1 MKIFLDSTD
10 IEYITRLRST
20 GMVDGITTNPSLIAQ
35 SGRNFDEVLRDICT
49 LIEGPVSAEVVAT
62 EAEAM
67 YRQGRYLA
75 SLADNI
81 VVKLPCTWEGMIACR
96 RLANE
101 SIGVNVTLCFSANQ
115 ALLAAKAGATF
126 ISPFIGR
133 IDDTGADGMDL
144 IEEIRSVYDN
154 YGFDTE
160 ILAASI
166 RSVEHVKN
174 SALIGAD
181 VATLPPKIFEA
192 LIKHPLTD
200 KGLEKF
206 LQDWKATGQ
215 TMPISS
221 GK

>member
-10 IEYITRLRST
+10 IEYITRLRLT
-20 GMVDGITTNPSLIAQ
+20 GMIDGITTNPSLMAQ
-35 SGRNFDEVLRDICT
+35 SDKGFEEVLRDICR
-49 LIEGPVSAEVVAT
+49 LIEGPVSAEVVVT
-62 EAEAM
+62 EAGEM

-75 SLADNI
+75 NLADNI
-81 VVKLPCTWEGMIACR
+81 VVKLPCTWEGMVACR
-96 RLANE
+96 KLADE
-101 SIGVNVTLCFSANQ
+101 GIGVNVTLCFSANQ

-133 IDDTGADGMDL
+133 IDDTGADGMEL
-144 IEEIRSVYDN
+144 IEEIRAVYDN
-154 YGFDTE
+154 YAFETE

-166 RSVEHVKN
+166 RNVEHVKDA
-174 SALIGAD
+174 ALIGAD

-192 LIKHPLTD
+192 LIEHPLTD

-215 TMPISS
+215 DMPIP
-221 GK
+221 

>member
-10 IEYITRLRST
+10 IEYITRLRPT
-20 GMVDGITTNPSLIAQ
+20 GMIDGITTNPSLMAQ
-35 SGRNFDEVLRDICT
+35 SDKGFEEVLRDICT
-49 LIEGPVSAEVVAT
+49 LIEGPVSAEVVVT
-62 EAEAM
+62 EAGEM

-75 SLADNI
+75 NLADNI
-81 VVKLPCTWEGMIACR
+81 VVKLPCTWEGMTACR
-96 RLANE
+96 KLADEN
-101 SIGVNVTLCFSANQ
+101 IGVNVTLCFSANQ
-115 ALLAAKAGATF
+115 ALLAAKAGAMF

-133 IDDTGADGMDL
+133 IDDTGADGMEL

-154 YGFDTE
+154 YGFETE

-166 RSVEHVKN
+166 RNVEHVKN
-174 SALIGAD
+174 AALIGAD

-192 LIKHPLTD
+192 LIEHPLTD

-215 TMPISS
+215 NMPIP
-221 GK
+221 

>member
-10 IEYITRLRST
+10 IDYITRLHPT
-20 GMVDGITTNPSLIAQ
+20 GMVDGITTNPSLLAQ
-35 SGRNFDEVLRDICT
+35 SGKDFGEVLRGICK

-62 EAEAM
+62 ESGEM
-67 YRQGRYLA
+67 YEQGRYLA
-75 SLADNI
+75 DLADNI

-96 RLANE
+96 KFANE
-101 SIGVNVTLCFSANQ
+101 SIKVNVTLCFSANQ

-133 IDDTGADGMDL
+133 IDDTGADGMEL
-144 IEEIRSVYDN
+144 IEEIRAVYDN
-154 YGFDTE
+154 YAFETE

-166 RSVEHVKN
+166 RSIDHVKN
-174 SALIGAD
+174 AALVGAD
-181 VATLPPKIFEA
+181 VATLPPKIFEE

-206 LQDWKATGQ
+206 LQDWEATGQ
-215 TMPISS
+215 KIPVP
-221 GK
+221 